1 MAQVDI
7 LGMILKPAWSETKQ
21 TPEVLGACERI
32 RNHIGSLID
41 THLDAKADR
50 YNDIASAVIEAKD
63 KDTGLP
69 FTRDELIDQL
79 GVFFLAGHETT
90 ASALTWVFYILAER
104 PEWLARL
111 REEIDPVLS
120 CLLYTSDAADED

>member
-1 MAQVDI
+1 MR
-7 LGMILKPAWSETKQ
+7 THQ
-21 TPEVLGACERI
+21 TPHWC
-32 RNHIGSLID
+32 LID
-41 THLDAKADR
+41 THLNAGK

-90 ASALTWVFYILAER
+90 ASALTWVFYMLAER

-111 REEIDPVLS
+111 REEIDPYMSEGDLR
-120 CLLYTSDAADED
+120 LKPLRNYL